1 MFGIVGF
8 PSIYQTDNGMEV
20 CGKEI
25 IKLLM
30 ANNPHITTVQGR
42 PRKPR
47 DQGSVEN
54 ANKSIRNIVQSYV
67 AEEWSKG
74 NRNFNW
80 TMALGRAMTAL
91 NGSIR
96 RTGTTPMSAYQT
108 VFGVPFFNH
117 FQGAIGY
124 SSSELRDGETPL
136 ERCLNTG
143 SIEIAEHYAKDGE
156 LTVNDIE
163 ELGDL
168 ATERVR
174 SLIQQNS
181 TDSDMTPEDEVFKTF
196 RNSDWSNIPDEFRP
210 HIMSSGQLTCL
221 PCESAG
227 EDTAESDTSGASSS
241 HKRGKLLI
249 SQLRD
254 RARQKVAT
262 SMPVMSSSTDSDD
275 EDTYNE
281 DNEDKPFY
289 KSDKSSQVLQAF
301 PRKSDKSPHLS
312 DKLTHKHDILPQKS
326 DKSPHLSHRLA
337 HDSNVPPQRSH
348 KSPQGSNVL
357 SQMFDKLP
365 QASDISPQVSDIL
378 PQETD
383 KSSQVSDILPQE
395 TDKSSQ
401 VSDILP
407 QETNKSAQVSD
418 ILPQETDKSPQVSDE
433 SPLES
438 HGLSHESNLLPRASD
453 KSTQASNVLPQ
464 KSDISPQ
471 VSDISPQETDKSSQV
486 SDILPQETDKS
497 SQVSDILPQET
508 NKSARM
514 SDKLPLGSDKSPQ
527 VSDKLLQ
534 ESDKTP
540 KVIDKLPQISDNLH
554 QVSNVLPQE
563 SDKLLCESNTS
574 PPKSDKL
581 TEVLGKS
588 SQDHNKV
595 VSGEEIVVMPS
606 PQPSDR
612 RHLKTIPLANAY
624 QQIIASGSFVGANR
638 KDKFIVCHLTCK
650 DCSCGQSTKVLQVP
664 SGQCLQHYFS
674 DRSQKWLPHSLVHS
688 FGTLVEHYFHN
699 RTILF
704 HNSTTNYSKAD
715 LSEMRKWK
723 MKTYNLKDQDPYVK
737 EIISL
742 GFGKSHYVVIHIDID
757 KKKIDVYD
765 GMSGG
770 NDLSLWNKSAL
781 ATLWYYELLQ
791 QADSNVRPVHCL
803 QTDDSHS
810 SSAFWT
816 IAYDTRMMGIQK
828 DSHSCGVLASLSI
841 MYLMRPVLK
850 NPSKRKDLHPS
861 TRSEDTWRS
870 TVGNIFKK
878 IIIKAWKNLNS
889 ALRQKFH
896 EEYTSVGQTSL
907 KEQYLNYLSG
917 FMDTEKTEEPTRRS
931 QRNQSKK

>member
-1 MFGIVGF
+1 
-8 PSIYQTDNGMEV
+8 
-20 CGKEI
+20 
-25 IKLLM
+25 
-30 ANNPHITTVQGR
+30 
-42 PRKPR
+42 
-47 DQGSVEN
+47 
-54 ANKSIRNIVQSYV
+54 
-67 AEEWSKG
+67 
-74 NRNFNW
+74 
-80 TMALGRAMTAL
+80 
-91 NGSIR
+91 
-96 RTGTTPMSAYQT
+96 
-108 VFGVPFFNH
+108 
-117 FQGAIGY
+117 
-124 SSSELRDGETPL
+124 
-136 ERCLNTG
+136 
-143 SIEIAEHYAKDGE
+143 
-156 LTVNDIE
+156 
-163 ELGDL
+163 
-168 ATERVR
+168 
-174 SLIQQNS
+174 
-181 TDSDMTPEDEVFKTF
+181 MTPEDEVFKTF

-312 DKLTHKHDILPQKS
+312 DELTHKHDILPQKS

-357 SQMFDKLP
+357 SQVSDKLP

-383 KSSQVSDILPQE
+383 NLSQVSDILPQE
-395 TDKSSQ
+395 TDKSPQ

-407 QETNKSAQVSD
+407 QETDKSPQVSD
-418 ILPQETDKSPQVSDE
+418 ILPQETDKSPQVSDILPQETDKSPQVSDILPQETDKSPQVSDILPQETDKSPQVSDMLPQETDKSPQVSDE

-471 VSDISPQETDKSSQV
+471 VSGISPQETDKSSQVSDKWPQETDKSSQV

-497 SQVSDILPQET
+497 SQVSD
-508 NKSARM
+508 
-514 SDKLPLGSDKSPQ
+514 
-527 VSDKLLQ
+527 KLLQ

-540 KVIDKLPQISDNLH
+540 KVIDKLPQMLDNLH

-742 GFGKSHYVVIHIDID
+742 GFGKSHYVVIHINID

-781 ATLWYYELLQ
+781 ATLWYYKLLQ

-896 EEYTSVGQTSL
+896 EEYTSVGQTSM

>member
-1 MFGIVGF
+1 
-8 PSIYQTDNGMEV
+8 
-20 CGKEI
+20 
-25 IKLLM
+25 
-30 ANNPHITTVQGR
+30 
-42 PRKPR
+42 
-47 DQGSVEN
+47 
-54 ANKSIRNIVQSYV
+54 
-67 AEEWSKG
+67 
-74 NRNFNW
+74 
-80 TMALGRAMTAL
+80 
-91 NGSIR
+91 
-96 RTGTTPMSAYQT
+96 
-108 VFGVPFFNH
+108 
-117 FQGAIGY
+117 
-124 SSSELRDGETPL
+124 
-136 ERCLNTG
+136 
-143 SIEIAEHYAKDGE
+143 
-156 LTVNDIE
+156 
-163 ELGDL
+163 
-168 ATERVR
+168 
-174 SLIQQNS
+174 
-181 TDSDMTPEDEVFKTF
+181 
-196 RNSDWSNIPDEFRP
+196 
-210 HIMSSGQLTCL
+210 
-221 PCESAG
+221 
-227 EDTAESDTSGASSS
+227 
-241 HKRGKLLI
+241 
-249 SQLRD
+249 
-254 RARQKVAT
+254 
-262 SMPVMSSSTDSDD
+262 MPVMSSSTDSDD

-281 DNEDKPFY
+281 DNEDKPLY

-301 PRKSDKSPHLS
+301 PRKSDKLPHLS
-312 DKLTHKHDILPQKS
+312 DKLPHKHDILPQKS

-337 HDSNVPPQRSH
+337 HDSNVSPQRSH

-357 SQMFDKLP
+357 SQVLDKLP

-395 TDKSSQ
+395 TDK
-401 VSDILP
+401 LP
-407 QETNKSAQVSD
+407 QVSD

-438 HGLSHESNLLPRASD
+438 HRLSHESNLLPRASD

-471 VSDISPQETDKSSQV
+471 VSGISPQKTDKSPQMSDKWPQETD
-486 SDILPQETDKS
+486 
-497 SQVSDILPQET
+497 
-508 NKSARM
+508 KSARM

-540 KVIDKLPQISDNLH
+540 KVIDKLPQMSDKLH

-563 SDKLLCESNTS
+563 SDKLPRESNTS

-595 VSGEEIVVMPS
+595 VSGEEIVIMPS

-638 KDKFIVCHLTCK
+638 KDKFIVCHLSCK

-674 DRSQKWLPHSLVHS
+674 DCSQKWLPHSLVHS

-737 EIISL
+737 EVISL

-781 ATLWYYELLQ
+781 ATLWYYDFLQ